1 MWGNPILLG
10 LAAVCVLVA
19 LNGIFVAAEFSI
31 ISVRRTR
38 LIPLAERGSRA
49 ARLVLRAASDPNAFL
64 AATQLGITMAS
75 LGLGWIGEPAVATV
89 VEPLL
94 HGLPFDVRQGTT
106 HVIAGTLAFAIIT
119 VLHIVFGELAAK
131 SAALWRPEGTALIVA
146 PPTEVF
152 HLIFRPF
159 IWLLNSAANG
169 ILGLFGLRAP
179 SGHHVYSPEEI
190 GMLVTESQRAGAVEK
205 DEAVFVHRVF
215 KFADRVAEEVMVPR
229 VSIRG
234 LPKVSTVR
242 DSVAVV
248 REVGYSRLP
257 VFDETLDKIVGMVHV
272 RDLLFAEVDGRGEQ
286 ALDTIMRPVLYVPE
300 TKPVVDL
307 LNEMRH
313 KGIQLAVVLDE
324 YAGTEGIV
332 TIEDLLEELVGEI
345 PSEFRKEPPLVVVQ
359 QPDRIVVDAAI
370 PLDAL
375 NEAFRISL
383 PAEEANTLGGFIFRH
398 LGSIPEAGRTFRHDA
413 LEFRIE
419 SASRNRIGLVQIRRL
434 DRA

>member
-1 MWGNPILLG
+1 MDVWGNPILLG
-10 LAAVCVLVA
+10 LGAVCILVA
-19 LNGIFVAAEFSI
+19 LNGMFVAAEFAI

-38 LIPLAERGSRA
+38 LTPMAERGSTA
-49 ARLVLRAASDPNAFL
+49 AKLVLRAARDPNAFL

-75 LGLGWIGEPAVATV
+75 LGLGWIGKPAVATV

-94 HGLPFDVRQGTT
+94 HGLPLAVSQGMTQ
-106 HVIAGTLAFAIIT
+106 VIAGTLAFTIIT

-131 SAALWRPEGTALIVA
+131 SAALWRPEGTALLVA

-152 HLIFRPF
+152 HQVFRPF
-159 IWLLNSAANG
+159 IWLLNSTANG

-179 SGHHVYSPEEI
+179 SGHHVYSSEEI
-190 GMLVTESQRAGAVEK
+190 GMLVTESQRAGAVEQE
-205 DEAVFVHRVF
+205 EAVFVHRVF
-215 KFADRVAEEVMVPR
+215 KFTNRVAGEVMVPR

-234 LPKVSTVR
+234 LPKESTVR
-242 DSVAVV
+242 GSVNVV

-257 VFDETLDKIVGMVHV
+257 VFDDSLDRIVGMVHV

-313 KGIQLAVVLDE
+313 KGIQLAVILDE

-370 PLDAL
+370 PLDTL
-375 NEAFRISL
+375 NEVFHINL
-383 PAEEANTLGGFIFRH
+383 PADAANTLGGFIFHH

-419 SASRNRIGLVQIRRL
+419 SATRNRIGLVQIRKL
-434 DRA
+434 G